1 MPLGPKPK
9 KCYKDKEEGVLI
21 GPRNFTTKPLK
32 SGKVGPGT
40 SFGGKVPYM
49 EDDYNRKKE
58 LLRKEIAYHKTKVQE
73 KPWSQQAKRL
83 TFGTFNN
90 PIDVIGTG
98 KEVPNYAAPKKEEKT
113 LKPSES

>member
-9 KCYKDKEEGVLI
+9 KNYKDPDEGVLI

-32 SGKVGPGT
+32 RGKIGLGVH
-40 SFGGKVPYM
+40 FGGKIPYM
-49 EDDYNRKKE
+49 EDDYNAKKKLLKKE
-58 LLRKEIAYHKTKVQE
+58 MAYHHSKVQE

-83 TFGTFNN
+83 KFGTFNN

-98 KEVPNYAAPKKEEKT
+98 KEVPSYSAAVPETTKA
-113 LKPSES
+113 L